1 MSIKEEV
8 NNLKQITTIDSSELS
23 SDISEEDLQLST
35 KINKYSPFQR
45 NKVSFNED
53 FEPSY
58 INNKKRSRFF
68 SEDSEN
74 IFNNSKSY
82 IRNTLYELKI
92 KKINKQLKNIA
103 KDELVHSKERK
114 FTFS

>member
-1 MSIKEEV
+1 MSIKEEI

-23 SDISEEDLQLST
+23 SDISEEDLQIST
-35 KINKYSPFQR
+35 KINKYSPIQR
-45 NKVSFNED
+45 NEVSFNGD

-82 IRNTLYELKI
+82 MRNNLYELKI
-92 KKINKQLKNIA
+92 KIINKQLKNIA

>member
-1 MSIKEEV
+1 MSFKEEV

-74 IFNNSKSY
+74 IFNNSQSY
-82 IRNTLYELKI
+82 MRNTLYELKI

-103 KDELVHSKERK
+103 KDELVHLKQRK

>member
-1 MSIKEEV
+1 MSFKEEV

-74 IFNNSKSY
+74 IFNNCQSY
-82 IRNTLYELKI
+82 MRNTLYELKI

-103 KDELVHSKERK
+103 KNKFVHLKQRK

>member
-1 MSIKEEV
+1 MSFKEEV

-35 KINKYSPFQR
+35 KINKYSPIQR
-45 NKVSFNED
+45 NKVSFNGD

>member
-1 MSIKEEV
+1 MSFKEEV

-82 IRNTLYELKI
+82 MRNTLYELKI
-92 KKINKQLKNIA
+92 KKNNK
-103 KDELVHSKERK
+103 
-114 FTFS
+114 

>member
-1 MSIKEEV
+1 MNCVEETQ
-8 NNLKQITTIDSSELS
+8 NNKHIIIFDISELS

-68 SEDSEN
+68 SGDSEN
-74 IFNNSKSY
+74 IFNNSQSY
-82 IRNTLYELKI
+82 MRNTLYELKI

-103 KDELVHSKERK
+103 KDELVHSKQRK